1 LSARLVKGSFTG
13 MGAILQKTSFRIR
26 RKSIR
31 GDMPARR
38 AACLRVAAATGQRK
52 PWIAFARQN
61 FTWILY
67 LFSRRWL
74 GQTSNHLHEGLLL
87 RTADRCKEIAQL
99 NLRDLPASRNVRLMQ
114 YEYSA

>member
-1 LSARLVKGSFTG
+1 
-13 MGAILQKTSFRIR
+13 MGAILPKTSFRIR

-31 GDMPARR
+31 GDMPPRR

-52 PWIAFARQN
+52 PWIAFARQK

-67 LFSRRWL
+67 LFSRGWL
-74 GQTSNHLHEGLLL
+74 GQLL
-87 RTADRCKEIAQL
+87 RTVARCNEIAQL
-99 NLRDLPASRNVRLMQ
+99 NLRDLPASRDIRLMQ